1 LPSHRIHRICGY
13 KVGLPEHVLKF
24 IDRLI
29 DDENRC
35 GVHDVGLEVLSVM
48 VNKRL
53 NIGVAIEHGLV
64 ALIECL
70 RGVEVINDQYLD
82 GAALHFLLDCI
93 DRKIQNYYGTE
104 TARKQPY
111 LILEICAKD
120 LEEKWERQLYRYFFL
135 EADLIQPYIEDM
147 SNRIHSLIK
156 NHRDVMK
163 ECVDMIVQEVERRME
178 SRYGERGIEIIR
190 RGQADLLELLKKLC
204 EKKNLPRCLYYVNG
218 QLLPVAAAVKKI
230 MSLLENNNKVII
242 MSEYGGVKITASNL
256 KDLREKIIQLII
268 KE

>member
-1 LPSHRIHRICGY
+1 MPSHRIHRICGY
-13 KVGLPEHVLKF
+13 KIGLPEHVLKF

-29 DDENRC
+29 DDKDRC

-48 VNKRL
+48 LSKRL

-64 ALIECL
+64 ALIDCL
-70 RGVEVINDQYLD
+70 GGVEVINDQYLD
-82 GAALHFLLDCI
+82 AVALHFLLDCI

-104 TARKQPY
+104 TARKQPD
-111 LILEICAKD
+111 LMLEMCAKD

-147 SNRIHSLIK
+147 SNRIRSLIK
-156 NHRDVMK
+156 NHRDLMK
-163 ECVDMIVQEVERRME
+163 ECVDMIVQEVERKME

-242 MSEYGGVKITASNL
+242 MSEYGGMKITASSL
-256 KDLREKIIQLII
+256 KDLREKIIQLLT
-268 KE
+268 K

>member
-1 LPSHRIHRICGY
+1 MPSHRIHRICGY
-13 KVGLPEHVLKF
+13 KIGLPEHVLKF

-48 VNKRL
+48 LNKRL
-53 NIGVAIEHGLV
+53 NMGVGIEHGLV

-82 GAALHFLLDCI
+82 AVALHFLLDCI

-104 TARKQPY
+104 TARKQPD
-111 LILEICAKD
+111 LMLEICAKD
-120 LEEKWERQLYRYFFL
+120 LEEKWEGQLYRYFFL

-147 SNRIHSLIK
+147 SNRIRSLIK
-156 NHRDVMK
+156 NHRGIMK
-163 ECVDMIVQEVERRME
+163 ECVDMIVREVERKIQ
-178 SRYGERGIEIIR
+178 SKYGEKSIEIIR
-190 RGQADLLELLKKLC
+190 WGQADLLELLKKLC
-204 EKKNLPRCLYYVNG
+204 EKKNLPRCLYYVDG

-230 MSLLENNNKVII
+230 MSLLKKNNTIII
-242 MSEYGGVKITASNL
+242 MSEYEGIKITASSL